1 MIDKSK
7 KVYIGMSVDLV
18 HPGHINIIKKG
29 VEIGDV
35 IVGLLTDE
43 AIASYKR
50 LPFMNYNLREEI
62 VLNIKGVSSVVAQS
76 TLDYTNNLRKIKPDY
91 VVHGDDWKEGV
102 QSKTRQ
108 DVIDVLKEWNGKLIE
123 VPYTQGIS
131 STLLHKSL
139 KDVGTTPE
147 LRLKRLKR
155 LIASKPIVR
164 VLESHSPLSS
174 LIIENTSITSKG
186 LLKEFDAMWS
196 SSLTD
201 STLRGK
207 PDIESVDL
215 SSRLQFINETF
226 EVSTKPLIYDADT
239 GGKIEHFSFTV
250 RSLERLGVSAVIIE
264 DKIGLKKNSLFGND
278 VLQEQDSIEE
288 FSKKIKIGKKSQ
300 VTEDFMIIARVESLI
315 LDKGIDD
322 ALERSYAYI
331 KAGADGIMI
340 HSRKKNTSEIKNF
353 CKKYNEIKNKVPLVV
368 VPTSYN
374 EITEEELKELG
385 VKIVI
390 YANHMLRAS
399 YPAMLNV
406 AKSILK
412 NDRSKEADDSCLS
425 INEILKLIPENK

>member
-62 VLNIKGVSSVVAQS
+62 VSNIKGVSSVVAQS

-131 STLLHKSL
+131 SSLLHKSL

-174 LIIENTSITSKG
+174 LIIENTSIISEG

-353 CKKYNEIKNKVPLVV
+353 CKKYNEINNKVPLVV

-374 EITEEELKELG
+374 VITEEELKELG

-412 NDRSKEADDSCLS
+412 NDRSKEADDSCLP

>member
-62 VLNIKGVSSVVAQS
+62 VSNIKGVSSVVAQS

-108 DVIDVLKEWNGKLIE
+108 DVIDVLKEWNGELIE

-131 STLLHKSL
+131 STSLHKSL

-155 LIASKPIVR
+155 LITSKPIVR

-288 FSKKIKIGKKSQ
+288 FSKKIKIGKQSQ

-340 HSRKKNTSEIKNF
+340 HSRKRDASEIKSF
-353 CKKYNEIKNKVPLVV
+353 CKKYNEIKNKAPLVV

-406 AKSILK
+406 AKSILR

>member
-62 VLNIKGVSSVVAQS
+62 VSNIKGVSSVVAQS

-108 DVIDVLKEWNGKLIE
+108 DVIDVLKEWNGELIE

-131 STLLHKSL
+131 STSLHKSL

-155 LIASKPIVR
+155 LITSKPIVR

-288 FSKKIKIGKKSQ
+288 FSKKIKIGKQSQ

-340 HSRKKNTSEIKNF
+340 HSRKKDASEIKSF
-353 CKKYNEIKNKVPLVV
+353 CKKYNEIKNKAPLVV

>member
-62 VLNIKGVSSVVAQS
+62 VSNIKGVSSVVAQS

-108 DVIDVLKEWNGKLIE
+108 DVIDVLKEWNGELIE

-131 STLLHKSL
+131 STSLHKSL

-155 LIASKPIVR
+155 LITSKPIVR

-288 FSKKIKIGKKSQ
+288 FSKKIKIGKQSQ

-340 HSRKKNTSEIKNF
+340 HSRKKDTSEIKSF

-425 INEILKLIPENK
+425 IDEILKLIPENK

>member
-1 MIDKSK
+1 MSDKNK
-7 KVYIGMSVDLV
+7 KVYIGMSIDLV

-29 VEIGDV
+29 FEIGDV

-50 LPFMNYNLREEI
+50 LPFMSYDLREEI
-62 VLNIKGVSSVVAQS
+62 VSNIKGVSCVVAQS
-76 TLDYTNNLRKIKPDY
+76 TLDYTENLRKIKPEY
-91 VVHGDDWKEGV
+91 VIHGDDWKEGV

-131 STLLHKSL
+131 STSLHKSL
-139 KDVGTTPE
+139 KDLGTTPE

-186 LLKEFDAMWS
+186 ILKEFDAMWS

-215 SSRLQFINETF
+215 SSRLQFINESF

-239 GGKIEHFSFTV
+239 GGKPEHFSFTV

-264 DKIGLKKNSLFGND
+264 DKIGLKKNSLFGNE

-322 ALERSYAYI
+322 ALERSNAYI

-340 HSRKKNTSEIKNF
+340 HSRKKDTSEIKNF
-353 CKKYNEIKNKVPLVV
+353 CKKYNKIKNIVPLVA

-385 VKIVI
+385 VKVVI

-399 YPAMLNV
+399 YPAMLSV

-425 INEILKLIPENK
+425 ISEILKLIPENK

>member
-62 VLNIKGVSSVVAQS
+62 VSNIKGVSSVVAQS

-108 DVIDVLKEWNGKLIE
+108 DVIDVLKEWNGELIE

-131 STLLHKSL
+131 STSLHKSL

-215 SSRLQFINETF
+215 SSRLQSINETF

-288 FSKKIKIGKKSQ
+288 FSKKIKIGKQSQ

-340 HSRKKNTSEIKNF
+340 HSRKKDTSEIKSF
-353 CKKYNEIKNKVPLVV
+353 CKKYNEIKNKAPLVV

>member
-62 VLNIKGVSSVVAQS
+62 VSNIKGVSSVVAQS

-108 DVIDVLKEWNGKLIE
+108 DVIDVLKEWNGELIE

-131 STLLHKSL
+131 STSLHKSL

-155 LIASKPIVR
+155 LITSKPIVR

-288 FSKKIKIGKKSQ
+288 FSKKIKIGKQSQ

-340 HSRKKNTSEIKNF
+340 HSRKKDTSEIKSF
-353 CKKYNEIKNKVPLVV
+353 CKKYNEIKDKVPLVA